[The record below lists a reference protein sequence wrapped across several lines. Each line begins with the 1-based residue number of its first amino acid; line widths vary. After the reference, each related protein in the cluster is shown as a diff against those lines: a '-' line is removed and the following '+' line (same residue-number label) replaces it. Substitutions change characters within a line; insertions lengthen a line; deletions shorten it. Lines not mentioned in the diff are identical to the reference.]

1 MSKELQIQ
9 NKKLELIQWL
19 SSIQDAKL
27 IDKFINLKAQ
37 VEQDCWNE
45 LNAAEKDAIEKGL
58 KDADEGKL
66 IEHSEVKKKY
76 EQWL

>member
-27 IDKFINLKAQ
+27 IEKFIALKAQ
-37 VEQDCWNE
+37 VEQDWWNE
-45 LNAAEKDAIEKGL
+45 LNDAVKDAIEKGL
-58 KDADEGKL
+58 KDADEGNL
-66 IEHSEVKKKY
+66 IAHSEVKKKY

>member
-9 NKKLELIQWL
+9 NKKL

-27 IDKFINLKAQ
+27 IEKFITLKAQ
-37 VEQDCWNE
+37 VEQDWWEE
-45 LNAAEKDAIEKGL
+45 LNDAEKESIEKGL

-66 IEHSEVKKKY
+66 IAHSEVKKKY
-76 EQWL
+76 EKCL